1 MTSNVY
7 EVGFPKKIEE
17 GNNDL
22 WIQLPSFCLFL
33 LQGCISCL
41 IKADDIPFYLC
52 RDKLVDVFVLFNT
65 LPNFSAADVY
75 ERRVENAYAIGKCC
89 ARDCLPLPR
98 INHNR
103 VVGKYVFC
111 MIPAVEGFPVVTT
124 NEKCEAIS
132 GEVMAELLQGV
143 PGIGRFR
150 ELELIVRSLEM
161 RIVSCCLTHQ
171 FQTQMVS

>member
-1 MTSNVY
+1 MLS
-7 EVGFPKKIEE
+7 
-17 GNNDL
+17 D
-22 WIQLPSFCLFL
+22 SLFL
-33 LQGCISCL
+33 PDGSVRCR
-41 IKADDIPFYLC
+41 IKTDDFRSNFRRNKMADGFSLSYPA
-52 RDKLVDVFVLFNT
+52 
-65 LPNFSAADVY
+65 PNFSAADVY

-143 PGIGRFR
+143 PSIGRFR